1 MCIRHR
7 IITDWCKLAGFRT
20 TLTGWWLATHLW
32 LLFLHTG
39 RCQSCVLRDL
49 LVPSVAERTRSE
61 CRGRPSV
68 TRSSGLVL
76 WDCGLAELLQPRVGK
91 PEGFV
96 YDVYGRT
103 CGGGDLAEIMHV
115 KMLPD

>member
-1 MCIRHR
+1 M
-7 IITDWCKLAGFRT
+7 
-20 TLTGWWLATHLW
+20 
-32 LLFLHTG
+32 
-39 RCQSCVLRDL
+39 
-49 LVPSVAERTRSE
+49 
-61 CRGRPSV
+61 
-68 TRSSGLVL
+68 